1 MGGIIIMSLVK
12 EYFYNIEC
20 DACGCLCDDELW
32 MADSQGAQETADE
45 SGWQKLGEKNYC
57 PKCWKY
63 DENDNIITADG
74 KLWNGD
80 TLIEIK

>member
-1 MGGIIIMSLVK
+1 MSLVK

-32 MADSQGAQETADE
+32 KADSQGAQETADE

-57 PKCWKY
+57 PKC
-63 DENDNIITADG
+63 
-74 KLWNGD
+74 
-80 TLIEIK
+80 

>member
-1 MGGIIIMSLVK
+1 MSLVK

-32 MADSQGAQETADE
+32 KADSQGAQETADE

-80 TLIEIK
+80 TLIEIKQL

>member
-12 EYFYNIEC
+12 DYFYNIEC

-32 MADSQGAQETADE
+32 KVDKQGAQETADE
-45 SGWQKLGEKNYC
+45 NGWKKLGEKNYC

-74 KLWNGD
+74 KLWM
-80 TLIEIK
+80 EIHLLK

>member
-1 MGGIIIMSLVK
+1 MGGIIMSLVK
-12 EYFYNIEC
+12 EYFYNIKC
-20 DACGCLCDDELW
+20 DACGCLCDEELW
-32 MADSQGAQETADE
+32 MVDSQGAQETADE

-57 PKCWKY
+57 PNCWKY

-80 TLIEIK
+80 RPSVCG